1 MRRDLRQAF
10 RTLAKSPGLTVTMLL
25 TLALGIGATTAT
37 FSIANGVLLRGL
49 PYPDA
54 DRLVAIYNSFGEIAP
69 TDAAYLDIVDWR
81 QRSKSFEDV
90 VAAAVWPGLD
100 LTGGDQ
106 AERVRANFV
115 SATYFDLLGGE
126 AMIGRTFA
134 ADEDDTP
141 GGPAITVLSHRL
153 WKRRFGS
160 DRSLV
165 GKTIAL
171 SGRDYTVVGV
181 MPETFHDLSDE
192 IQLWIPV
199 TMMSEAMGPG
209 HLESRA
215 LRAYVAIGRLKPGV
229 SRQQA
234 ELEVDEIA
242 RQLAA
247 ENPDTNQG
255 YGGRVYPLLDDVYF
269 HEHHMENVRQSVLIL
284 VLGSLFVLLIACV
297 NVANLLL
304 ARASTRVREMGAR
317 VAVGASRGA
326 IVRQLLTESVLLG
339 LLGGALGVALA
350 AAGIRALLGLGTVS
364 LPVFVDVGID
374 GQALAVALAVS
385 LLTGI
390 AFGLVPALRISRP
403 DVRAALQGSS
413 AQQVGDSGKFGRN
426 LLVVSEVAL
435 AMLLLVAA
443 GLMIRSFRNLHA
455 APMGFQTDQLLT
467 MRINLPAPRYQTMP
481 ARLVFGGSLIEE
493 VRALPGVTVAGL
505 WGPSL
510 PGVGNFYMDITRE
523 DRPADSPEDMLRV
536 HRHHVTAGALQS
548 IGIPILRGRDL
559 AREDTMDKP
568 LVAVVSESIAKT
580 LWPGED
586 PLDKRF
592 LAGPLGAQ
600 YDVTVVG
607 VAADVKHRGRL
618 QGDWET
624 GPRDYYL
631 SFRQIPPRDL
641 AVFVLTESAPEAIAA
656 PLRKIVKR
664 LDPNLAVYDIQ
675 TARARLFEEEA
686 QTRLTALLMA
696 VYAIVSMLL
705 ASLGIFSVLAYTVDR
720 RTTEIGI
727 RMALG
732 ARRHNIYLIV
742 IGWSML
748 LVAIGLA
755 LGTAGAFALSRAMSS
770 LLYGVSPTD
779 PATFVLVPLGLAAV
793 ALLAS
798 WLPARRATRIAPVSA
813 LRYD

>member
-1 MRRDLRQAF
+1 VNRDLRQAF
-10 RTLAKSPGLTVTMLL
+10 RTFAKSPGLTATVLL
-25 TLALGIGATTAT
+25 TLAVGIGATTAT
-37 FSIANGVLLRGL
+37 FSIARGVLLRGL
-49 PYPDA
+49 PYPDSE
-54 DRLVAIYNSFGEIAP
+54 RLVAIYNSFGEIAP
-69 TDAAYLDIVDWR
+69 TDASYLDIVDWR
-81 QRSKSFEDV
+81 QRSKSFEDI

-115 SATYFDLLGGE
+115 SATYFELLGGK
-126 AMIGRTFA
+126 AQVGRTFTA
-134 ADEDDTP
+134 EEDDVP
-141 GGPAITVLSHRL
+141 GGPAITVLSHQL

-160 DRSLV
+160 DPSLI
-165 GKTIAL
+165 GKTISL

-181 MPETFHDLSDE
+181 MPATFHDLSDE

-199 TMMSEAMGPG
+199 TMLSAAMGPG
-209 HLESRA
+209 HLEDRG
-215 LRAYVAIGRLKPGV
+215 LRAYVAVGRLKPGV

-234 ELEVDEIA
+234 EQEIDA
-242 RQLAA
+242 IAQRLAA
-247 ENPDTNQG
+247 EHPDTNQG

-269 HEHHMENVRQSVLIL
+269 HEHHMENVRRSVLVL

-297 NVANLLL
+297 NVANLLM
-304 ARASTRVREMGAR
+304 ARATTRVREMGAR
-317 VAVGASRGA
+317 VALGASRWA

-350 AAGIRALLGLGTVS
+350 AAGIRGLLGLGTIS
-364 LPVFVDVGID
+364 LPAFVDVGLD
-374 GQALAVALAVS
+374 GQALAVALAAS

-403 DVRAALQGSS
+403 DVRAALAGSGH
-413 AQQVGDSGKFGRN
+413 QQQSDGGRLGRN

-455 APMGFQTDQLLT
+455 APMGFQTDKLLT
-467 MRINLPAPRYQTMP
+467 MRINLPGTRYPGMP
-481 ARLVFGGSLIEE
+481 ARDNFGTGLLAE
-493 VRALPGVTVAGL
+493 VRALPGVQVAGL

-523 DRPADSPEDMLRV
+523 DKPAESPEDMLRV
-536 HRHHVTAGALQS
+536 HRHHVTAGALRS
-548 IGIPILRGRDL
+548 LNIPILRGRDIS
-559 AREDTMDKP
+559 EDDTRDQPM
-568 LVAVVSESIAKT
+568 VAVVSESIAKA
-580 LWPGED
+580 LWPAED
-586 PLDKRF
+586 PLGRRF
-592 LAGPLGAQ
+592 LVGPPGGQ
-600 YDVTVVG
+600 YDVTVIG
-607 VAADVKHRGRL
+607 VAGDAKHRGRL

-631 SFRQIPPRDL
+631 PFHQIPPREV
-641 AVFVLTESAPEAIAA
+641 AVFVLTESAPEAVAT
-656 PLRKIVKR
+656 PLRKIVQR
-664 LDPNLAVYDIQ
+664 MDPDLAVYDIK
-675 TARARLFEEEA
+675 TARERLFEEEA
-686 QTRLTALLMA
+686 QTRLTAVLMT
-696 VYAIVSMLL
+696 VYAIVSMAL

-732 ARRHNIYLIV
+732 ARRRNIYLTV
-742 IGWSML
+742 VGWSML
-748 LVAIGLA
+748 LVAAGLA
-755 LGTAGAFALSRAMSS
+755 FGTAGAFAVSRAMRS

-779 PATFVLVPLGLAAV
+779 PLTFVLVPLGLAAV